1 MAAARLRGEASLP
14 FFFRLD
20 LLRWIGLA
28 LMLAFG
34 LAPAVHAQDSLR
46 GKRLYLDAARI
57 VGSGVSCV
65 DCHGGLPGG
74 AFAIGAAANDP
85 ARVERAVNA
94 VPQMAPFRGRLVG
107 VDFVDLA
114 AYIGNPAVPSP
125 DLRVS
130 TSGPAS
136 LPSIG
141 NRLEF
146 GPLASG
152 QVSAGSTVH
161 LVNQGAVTMQLS
173 SGPRIAGVNPTD
185 FEIESTD
192 CAAAQTLISG
202 ASCSVRLRFRP
213 APGPV
218 PRSAALQIDH
228 DWIGGTAAV
237 ALLGSAQSETAAAA
251 GPANSGGGGGAAS
264 VWLLAGLMLLAV
276 RRNA

>member
-1 MAAARLRGEASLP
+1 MAAARLRGESSSPL
-14 FFFRLD
+14 FLWFDVR
-20 LLRWIGLA
+20 RSIGLA
-28 LMLAFG
+28 VLLACG
-34 LAPAVHAQDSLR
+34 LAPVVQAQDSLR

-94 VPQMAPFRGRLVG
+94 VPQMTPFRGRLVG

-114 AYIGNPAVPSP
+114 AYIGNPGVPSP

-130 TSGPAS
+130 TSGLAS
-136 LPSIG
+136 LPSIS

-146 GPLASG
+146 GLLAAG
-152 QVSAGSTVH
+152 QVSASSTVH
-161 LVNQGAVTMQLS
+161 LVNQGAVAMRLS
-173 SGPRIAGVNPTD
+173 SGPRISGANAAD
-185 FEIESTD
+185 FEVESSD
-192 CAAAQTLISG
+192 CAALQTLISG

-213 APGPV
+213 TGGPA
-218 PRSAALQIDH
+218 PRSAAFQIDH

-251 GPANSGGGGGAAS
+251 GPANSGGGGAAS
-264 VWLLAGLMLLAV
+264 AWLLAGLMLLAL
-276 RRNA
+276 RRST